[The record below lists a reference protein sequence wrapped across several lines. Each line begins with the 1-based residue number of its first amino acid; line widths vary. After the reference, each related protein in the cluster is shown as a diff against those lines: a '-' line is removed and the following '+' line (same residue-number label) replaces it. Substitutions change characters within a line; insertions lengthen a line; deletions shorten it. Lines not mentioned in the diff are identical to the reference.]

1 MNSRDCRS
9 GVTRVVADLG
19 DAVVGG
25 GGALD
30 CLYDVRRGAETD
42 WTRSSY
48 AAAVV
53 DDYQGDADFGDAIGQ
68 PDVTRFATGI
78 TKEIDLAAVGRRNR
92 S

>member
-53 DDYQGDADFGDAIGQ
+53 DGG
-68 PDVTRFATGI
+68 
-78 TKEIDLAAVGRRNR
+78 
-92 S
+92 